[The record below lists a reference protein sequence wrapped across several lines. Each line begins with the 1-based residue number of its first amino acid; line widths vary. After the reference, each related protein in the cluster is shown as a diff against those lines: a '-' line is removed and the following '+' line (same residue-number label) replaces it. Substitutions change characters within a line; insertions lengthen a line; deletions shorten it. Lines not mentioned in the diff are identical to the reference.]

1 MTILVTGAS
10 GRVGRYVVQQL
21 AAAGVGVRAI
31 TRRPADFPPLPVAAE
46 PDAVAARGHEPGRV
60 EVVRGDLLDPASLPL
75 AGVTGL
81 FLFPE
86 PRTAREVVAAAVE
99 AGVRR
104 IVTLSSGAVSAGLDT
119 DFQLP
124 VEQAVEASGCE
135 WAHLRPGEFASNAV
149 KLWGPSIRAERVVR
163 WHNPDWRGLPVHEA
177 DIAAV
182 GVAALLGTAPGG
194 RAYDL
199 TGPERISARDQ
210 VRAIADELGED
221 IRVETVSAAES
232 REILR
237 RQGGWAAE
245 NADFLTGFEAYSPG
259 DIPELTTEEWD
270 AALRPLPTVAEVTGR
285 PARSFRQW
293 ARDHVAEFR

>member
-1 MTILVTGAS
+1 M
-10 GRVGRYVVQQL
+10 
-21 AAAGVGVRAI
+21 
-31 TRRPADFPPLPVAAE
+31 TRRPEEFPPLPGAAGSE
-46 PDAVAARGHEPGRV
+46 VV
-60 EVVRGDLLDPASLPL
+60 EVVRGDLLEPASLPL
-75 AGVTGL
+75 TGVTGL

-86 PRTAREVVAAAVE
+86 PRTARAAVAAAAD

-104 IVTLSSGAVSAGLDT
+104 IVTLSSGAVTGGLDT

-135 WAHLRPGEFASNAV
+135 WAHLRPGEFASNTLR
-149 KLWGPSIRAERVVR
+149 LWGPSIRAERVVR
-163 WHNPDWRGLPVHEA
+163 WHSPDWRGLPIHEA

-182 GVAALLGTAPGG
+182 GVAALLGTAAPG

-210 VRAIADELGED
+210 VRAIADALGEEV
-221 IRVETVSAAES
+221 RLEVVTVAEA
-232 REILR
+232 REILK

-259 DIPELTTEEWD
+259 DAMPDLTADEWE
-270 AALRPLPTVAEVTGR
+270 AALRPLRTVQEVTGR
-285 PARSFRQW
+285 PARTYAEW